1 MTSTLILPTENCIDE
16 ETVKRALLN
25 YEKVF
30 IKHPDDRD
38 FVNGNDVQ
46 SIASNAPGMSFGGAG
61 LAKPLGKERDHD
73 IKFEQLITKLK
84 PAIDEGSLVIMAKP
98 SDLYNNGL
106 GMGYHI
112 DDMHRYVYWNYRYMI
127 ANEDFIKAAS
137 RGIDKNWLVNN
148 DYDTLAPTGVDDLSK
163 HTDERL
169 NDKVAYIGHCSSDE
183 ERKVLTRMIHA
194 RVASI
199 SRNLTLCHIN
209 NLVPFTTN
217 VGYSSVIR
225 QMQSNFSAIVT
236 EANDGSIELYNLDL
250 VGKIENLMFTDFL
263 DQEKIKGLTTKETL
277 KLRTKMW
284 GKYGDSKIKLEE
296 ALLKMAVDS
305 KDIKE
310 YEKKVKESF
319 EKFLKDNREYVH
331 ERMNLGIKIGC
342 NFGALVS
349 GTSLGPAVIQK
360 FVSASSLE
368 MLMTL
373 ACPMVFLLAEKR
385 IPDIRK
391 VLKQRNELKRLP
403 GYDLYNFFKP
413 LTK

>member
-1 MTSTLILPTENCIDE
+1 
-16 ETVKRALLN
+16 
-25 YEKVF
+25 
-30 IKHPDDRD
+30 
-38 FVNGNDVQ
+38 
-46 SIASNAPGMSFGGAG
+46 
-61 LAKPLGKERDHD
+61 
-73 IKFEQLITKLK
+73 
-84 PAIDEGSLVIMAKP
+84 
-98 SDLYNNGL
+98 
-106 GMGYHI
+106 
-112 DDMHRYVYWNYRYMI
+112 
-127 ANEDFIKAAS
+127 
-137 RGIDKNWLVNN
+137 
-148 DYDTLAPTGVDDLSK
+148 
-163 HTDERL
+163 
-169 NDKVAYIGHCSSDE
+169 
-183 ERKVLTRMIHA
+183 
-194 RVASI
+194 
-199 SRNLTLCHIN
+199 
-209 NLVPFTTN
+209 
-217 VGYSSVIR
+217 
-225 QMQSNFSAIVT
+225 
-236 EANDGSIELYNLDL
+236 LDL